1 MWVAL
6 FATSSGDSHEAGTLM
21 QFWQRGSTCITH
33 ARTQTTNELVD
44 HIGK

>member
-21 QFWQRGSTCITH
+21 QFWQRGSTRITH
-33 ARTQTTNELVD
+33 ARAQATNELID
-44 HIGK
+44 DIGK